1 MQWLLDPFQSQFS
14 QRAALVCLMVGVL
27 SPVVGTWVSLRRLS
41 YLGDAMAHSVLG
53 GVALG
58 FVAAGSGA
66 VLPGALVAAVVMA
79 VLIHLL
85 SQNTR
90 IAGDSV
96 IAIVG
101 SGMFAL
107 GVLVLSRVDSR
118 VSVSD
123 FLFGQVLTVSWTDVW
138 ITLALAVAA
147 LVFVGDRFADLT
159 LATFDPEHATQVG
172 VAVRRLD
179 AAFLVVLAVTV
190 VVCLSTVGTVL
201 TVALLI
207 TPTSTAR
214 LVLTSVKP
222 ITVAAVGL
230 GLAEV
235 LVGFVVAYHT
245 DLAPG
250 PVITLLSTAVFVVV
264 YAARLGASERTFV
277 VHSHA
282 HDSATHVH
290 EHDNVHLHDR
300 NRDKK

>member
-1 MQWLLDPFQSQFS
+1 MNIDWFLDPFQSQFS

-41 YLGDAMAHSVLG
+41 YMGDAMAHSVLG

-79 VLIHLL
+79 VMIHLL
-85 SQNTR
+85 SQNKR
-90 IAGDSV
+90 VASDAV

-107 GVLVLSRVDSR
+107 GVLILARVDSR
-118 VSVSD
+118 VSVTD
-123 FLFGQVLTVSWTDVW
+123 FLFGQLLTVSWSDVW
-138 ITLALAVAA
+138 ITLGLAVVA
-147 LVFVGDRFADLT
+147 LGFVGDRFADLT
-159 LATFDPEHATQVG
+159 LATFDPDHATQVG

-214 LVLTSVKP
+214 LLLGSVRR
-222 ITVAAVGL
+222 ITLAAVAFGL
-230 GLAEV
+230 GEV
-235 LVGFVVAYHT
+235 VIGFVVAYHT
-245 DLAPG
+245 DNAPG
-250 PVITLLSTAVFVVV
+250 PVITALATAVFIVV
-264 YAARLGASERTFV
+264 YVVRLGTSDRTFV
-277 VHSHA
+277 THTHSHEGA
-282 HDSATHVH
+282 LHVH
-290 EHDNVHLHDR
+290 DD
-300 NRDKK
+300 